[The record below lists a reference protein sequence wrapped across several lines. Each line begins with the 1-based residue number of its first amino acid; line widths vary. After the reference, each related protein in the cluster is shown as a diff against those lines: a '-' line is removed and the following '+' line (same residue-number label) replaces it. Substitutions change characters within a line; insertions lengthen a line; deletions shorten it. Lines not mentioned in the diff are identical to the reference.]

1 MKYRIERYSRT
12 CFSAP
17 VREHHFELRIAP
29 WDDAGQRL
37 SSLELTVSPKA
48 PFGVHRD
55 CFGNQVHRTSLM
67 SAHGEVEVRMTAEV
81 ETLLANPFDYR
92 PVAPARE
99 LEWVAGSLQ
108 EAPRLLDFLL
118 CRSDKVPDLA
128 PLARDG
134 VELPGYAPTRPVLDQ
149 IREAMDWIRST
160 FALDP
165 EGTVARPKLAEL
177 FQEGAGNSRDL
188 AHLLV
193 ALGRSWGFPAR
204 YVRGYLDP
212 AYFEP
217 DDEDEEPRQL
227 PQISHAWAEIL
238 IPGAGWRGFDPA
250 RQLLADQT
258 YIRVAVGRDADDVP
272 TQRNTYKGDAQAT
285 ETEDGLDVQPLDQPA
300 SG

>member
-1 MKYRIERYSRT
+1 VRYRIERFGRT
-12 CFSAP
+12 RFSAP

-37 SSLELTVSPKA
+37 TALELTVVPPA
-48 PFGVHRD
+48 VAGVHCD
-55 CFGNQVHRTSLM
+55 CFGNQVHRASLM
-67 SAHGEVEVRMTAEV
+67 SAHTEVAVRMVAEV
-81 ETLLANPFDYR
+81 ETLLANPFDYK

-99 LEWVAGSLQ
+99 LEWVAGSLH

-128 PLARDG
+128 SLAREG
-134 VELPGYAPTRPVLDQ
+134 MTPPGYQAGQPVLAQ
-149 IREAMDWIRST
+149 LKEAMAWVQET
-160 FALDP
+160 FEFDP
-165 EGTVARPKLAEL
+165 EGVVARPRLADL
-177 FQEGAGNSRDL
+177 FAEGIGNSRDL
-188 AHLLV
+188 AHLFL
-193 ALGRSWGFPAR
+193 ALARSWGFPAR

-227 PQISHAWAEIL
+227 PQVSHAWAEIL

-250 RQLLADQT
+250 RGLLADQT

-272 TQRNTYKGDAQAT
+272 TQRNTFKGEAQAE
-285 ETEDGLDVQPLDQPA
+285 ETEDRLDVQVLGA
-300 SG
+300 G